1 MIRISL
7 GLVLVL
13 FLSLAG
19 ALACSEDTP
28 AATSA
33 PAETATPSPAI
44 VAEPSPSPAPT
55 KVPVIAP
62 TETSRPTPTM
72 SPSTTLK
79 PVATPTRIPAP
90 TLVPVNTPQ
99 PTPTL
104 TPTPTAVP
112 TLTPSPTSTP
122 SPTPEPSPTPTPTPA
137 PTATPTPA
145 PTSTPLPSP
154 TATPPPDPTGRVPS
168 LSARVDALR
177 FFDKGSGTLSWDSR
191 ILRNRF
197 PRQTARYISWE
208 LDLTYPRQDEG
219 IEFQIEAVYYGP
231 DGAALGQFTRETSV
245 KEGWSCSLHT
255 GGWGWEKSG
264 QWKTGAYR
272 VGLFVDQQLIASEVF
287 YVVDRPVLTSG
298 EFRSMVGLLAW
309 DSEPQ
314 SFGKTRKMVI
324 LSDLLEHDDG
334 VTSSIVAIPWVRGE
348 LNDDSLGA
356 LELTE
361 ILASLDVGLATTVL
375 EFPWLIDDVTGGELL
390 ALRAL
395 TVLAGSD
402 IPSAESLV
410 ALNWLRDDLTE
421 DESLTVRWLVEI
433 GVQDRPR
440 LNKLLAFDWFQDHVG
455 EDQRWTLGN
464 IREIGRE
471 SPELAGFLATVPWL
485 ADDLSQPE
493 IWAVRYIRDIAQEDT
508 SIAGRILALPW
519 FNDDITSSESSVL
532 YTLRGIAQQDGD
544 LASLLVNSPF
554 MEGETSSGTASSLRA
569 FLFLRDHYQEVY
581 DQMVVQSWFLDG
593 ITEAE
598 SALIIVF
605 GRSSAFLSP
614 DKLQHLLSGHRLD
627 SDSVMFPLA
636 GQVRVIAIHSDK
648 GQTRQDIVGV
658 IRESALEIESLM
670 DIPFPMDDL
679 ILLFAGCDDLPFSED
694 CDFWGLYRFT
704 HMVVDPR
711 LALKDAR
718 GTLIHEVGHYYWHSE
733 SNVPLWFREGGADFL
748 EAYVEIQLYGETLES
763 SKRWVE
769 QRRIGFCRVKSVDS
783 IQELIDKL
791 ARDGWEKH
799 QDSEVY
805 TCNYSY
811 GEVLFLYLYET
822 IGHDAFRSAWQ
833 DIYFFAQSLDR
844 EITEEE
850 IYDKFR
856 NHVPDSKLATFQ
868 NIYKRWHGG
877 EFIN

>member
-13 FLSLAG
+13 FLSLVG
-19 ALACSEDTP
+19 TLACSEDTP

-33 PAETATPSPAI
+33 PAEAATPVPAI
-44 VAEPSPSPAPT
+44 VAEPGPTTAP
-55 KVPVIAP
+55 VVAP
-62 TETSRPTPTM
+62 TETSQPTPTM
-72 SPSTTLK
+72 SPSPTLE
-79 PVATPTRIPAP
+79 PVATPTRTPAA
-90 TLVPVNTPQ
+90 TLAPVDTPE
-99 PTPTL
+99 PTPTP

-112 TLTPSPTSTP
+112 TPTPSPTATP
-122 SPTPEPSPTPTPTPA
+122 TPTPEPSPTPTPA
-137 PTATPTPA
+137 PTVTPTPA
-145 PTSTPLPSP
+145 PTSTPLPSPTPTP

-177 FFDKGSGTLSWDSR
+177 FFDKGAGTLSWDSR

-245 KEGWSCSLHT
+245 KEGWSGSLHT

-334 VTSSIVAIPWVRGE
+334 VASSIVAIPWVRGE

-519 FNDDITSSESSVL
+519 FNDDITSSESSLL
-532 YTLRGIAQQDGD
+532 YTLRGIVQQDRD
-544 LASLLVNSPF
+544 LASLLVNSTF
-554 MEGETSSGTASSLRA
+554 MEGEPSSGTASSLKA
-569 FLFLRDHYQEVY
+569 FTYLRDHYQEVY

-598 SALIIVF
+598 SGLITIFGRANPEFNPENLQHFIADHRLGSNQIVF
-605 GRSSAFLSP
+605 PLGGEIAVISIQRAEGR
-614 DKLQHLLSGHRLD
+614 G
-627 SDSVMFPLA
+627 
-636 GQVRVIAIHSDK
+636 
-648 GQTRQDIVGV
+648 RQDIVDL
-658 IRESALEIESLM
+658 IKQTALEIEAFM
-670 DIPFPMDDL
+670 GIPFPQDDL
-679 ILLFAGCDDLPFSED
+679 ILLFAGCQDRSQSED
-694 CDFWGLYRFT
+694 CYFSGLYFGT
-704 HMVVDPR
+704 HMIVEPR
-711 LALKDAR
+711 LAIKDAR
-718 GTLIHEVGHYYWHSE
+718 GVLIHEVGHYYWNFG
-733 SNVPLWFREGGADFL
+733 SNVPIWFQEGGADFL

-769 QRRIGFCRVKSVDS
+769 QIPIRFCRIQGVDS
-783 IQELIDKL
+783 IQELIDIL
-791 ARDGWEKH
+791 ARDGLEKH
-799 QDSEVY
+799 QASEVFG
-805 TCNYSY
+805 CNYNY
-811 GEVLFLYLYET
+811 GEVLFRYLYET
-822 IGHDAFRSAWQ
+822 MGHDAFRSAWK

-844 EITEEE
+844 EITEKE
-850 IYDKFR
+850 IYDKFL
-856 NHVPDSKLATFQ
+856 NHVPDSKLTTFKS
-868 NIYKRWHGG
+868 IYKRWHGG